1 MKNVTFACFK
11 ISNMKISIDI
21 SYYPLQP
28 EFVTPILDFIKRLQQ
43 YENIEAVK
51 NGMSTQVFGEYFDV
65 MKAITTEIHK
75 SFEIPHSVFV
85 LKMVNAD
92 LKD

>member
-1 MKNVTFACFK
+1 MKTSV
-11 ISNMKISIDI
+11 DI

-28 EFVTPILDFIKRLQQ
+28 EFVTPILDFIKRLNQ
-43 YENIEAVK
+43 YENIEAVT
-51 NGMSTQVFGEYFDV
+51 NGMSTQVFGEYFEV
-65 MKAITTEIHK
+65 MEILTSEIHK

-85 LKMVNAD
+85 LKIINAD